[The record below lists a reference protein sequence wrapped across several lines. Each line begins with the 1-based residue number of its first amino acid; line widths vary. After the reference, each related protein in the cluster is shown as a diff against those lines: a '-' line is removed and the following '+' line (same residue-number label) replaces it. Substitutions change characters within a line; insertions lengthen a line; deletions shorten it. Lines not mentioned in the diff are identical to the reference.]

1 MAMTRHLILLFF
13 LLFSISACNK
23 DHLLTDD
30 YNDIQSQH
38 FNNND
43 YYEFLK
49 LYKSGAT
56 GHTLER
62 RTGAS
67 YTAAEAHQILE
78 TALNEVYCRPRGEY
92 DSLKSNR
99 DTFFITLN

>member
-1 MAMTRHLILLFF
+1 
-13 LLFSISACNK
+13 
-23 DHLLTDD
+23 
-30 YNDIQSQH
+30 
-38 FNNND
+38 
-43 YYEFLK
+43 K

-67 YTAAEAHQILE
+67 FTAAEAHQILE

-99 DTFFITLN
+99 DTFFITLNSQGKVDEDSLLHTMSEVAYIAGDFYYEFAVPVKEPLMFIIDLLDTV